1 MRHRPRAYTSK
12 DDNRESSR
20 SSRFWWAHAR
30 VLDGS
35 GGDIVLGSAPYA
47 RSVRRTV
54 SARRRGKRLRATWRA
69 PARESETE
77 RNTSVM
83 NNASSNTTPSSTV
96 IAPVA
101 DTSPFSVAAPAPSSP
116 RALVLEQVA
125 LDAGRAWA
133 MSFCNELAREGRV
146 REGGWPGTIPEA
158 RGHAL
163 SFASKALHRSSMPGL
178 SYEEKNALVRATYEQ
193 ARRFWNARRD
203 EQG

>member
-1 MRHRPRAYTSK
+1 M
-12 DDNRESSR
+12 
-20 SSRFWWAHAR
+20 
-30 VLDGS
+30 
-35 GGDIVLGSAPYA
+35 LGSAPYA

-69 PARESETE
+69 PARKSETE
-77 RNTSVM
+77 RNMSVM
-83 NNASSNTTPSSTV
+83 NNASSSTTPSSTV

-101 DTSPFSVAAPAPSSP
+101 VAVAVKVAAPAPSSP

-125 LDAGRAWA
+125 IDAGRAWA
-133 MSFCNELAREGRV
+133 MSFCSELEREGRV

-178 SYEEKNALVRATYEQ
+178 SYEEKNVLVRATYEQ
-193 ARRFWNARRD
+193 ARRFWSSNARRE
-203 EQG
+203 EQMRDTSSRKAPP